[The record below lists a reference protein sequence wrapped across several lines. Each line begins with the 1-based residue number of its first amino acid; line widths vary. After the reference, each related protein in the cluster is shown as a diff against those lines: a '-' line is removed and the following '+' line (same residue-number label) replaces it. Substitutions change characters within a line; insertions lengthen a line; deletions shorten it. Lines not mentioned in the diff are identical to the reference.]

1 MEIAL
6 YDWAPS
12 PFCMKIRAL
21 LDYKG
26 AAYDRRPALG
36 AMRFVRRR
44 GGIGKVPAL
53 EIDGE
58 FIVDSTDIAHEI
70 ERRLPSPATQP
81 LDTRERAL
89 CHLLED
95 WCDESL
101 YFFGLYYHWQH
112 AAGRAQ
118 TGAYYCQTLQGRIA
132 YHLLRPHILRQ
143 LRGQG
148 LGRKPDDRIR
158 ADLDRQLDAVETLL
172 GASPFL
178 LGSTPYLCDFALM
191 SQLVYL
197 QRAPATRELLRDRP
211 AAQGLLDRL
220 RDIRGQ
226 A

>member
-26 AAYDRRPALG
+26 VVYDRRPALG

-70 ERRLPSPATQP
+70 ERRLPTPASQP
-81 LDTRERAL
+81 SDPRENAL
-89 CHLLED
+89 CHVLED

-101 YFFGLYYHWQH
+101 YFYGLYYHWQDP
-112 AAGRAQ
+112 AGRAQ
-118 TGAYYCQTLQGRIA
+118 TGAYFGRTLQGRIA
-132 YHLLRPHILRQ
+132 YHLLLPRILRQ

-148 LGRKPDDRIR
+148 LGRKSDDHIR
-158 ADLDRQLDAVETLL
+158 ADLDRQLDAVEMLL

-178 LGSTPYLCDFALM
+178 LGATPYLCDFALM

-197 QRAPATRELLRDRP
+197 QRAPATRDLLRDRP
-211 AAQGLLDRL
+211 AAQGLLDSL
-220 RDIRGQ
+220 RDMRGQ